1 MSDEELQTIWRQS
14 IDHYGKQLQ
23 SIVCM
28 EEYAELIQAISKKLR
43 KDTSSNDVL
52 AEEMADVIVCLH
64 QLKMM
69 YGITDKAISDWVEAN
84 GFEQTSCECGGVML
98 GPKTV
103 RVITECSCCG
113 DPDCDCPCC
122 EEDDDTHHV
131 FTLRCNA
138 HDCYN
143 TIDVGE
149 DDWGY
154 YPERKEDAIRYAVE
168 CEGWAEGKHGIQV
181 GHLYCPEHA
190 KDVWEES

>member
-1 MSDEELQTIWRQS
+1 MRMRRGDARPENRTR
-14 IDHYGKQLQ
+14 H
-23 SIVCM
+23 
-28 EEYAELIQAISKKLR
+28 
-43 KDTSSNDVL
+43 
-52 AEEMADVIVCLH
+52 H
-64 QLKMM
+64 Q
-69 YGITDKAISDWVEAN
+69 
-84 GFEQTSCECGGVML
+84 
-98 GPKTV
+98 
-103 RVITECSCCG
+103 RSCCG

-168 CEGWAEGKHGIQV
+168 CEGWAEGKHGIQF
-181 GHLYCPEHA
+181 GNLYCPEHA